1 MRPVEII
8 AHRGMPRE
16 APENTLAA
24 FRRALDAGADGI
36 ELDVH
41 GTADG
46 VVVVHH
52 DPTYRPTRDY
62 YSDQRIRIAELAFA
76 EIRMGPA
83 ANVEIPSLD
92 EVLELVG
99 DSAVV
104 YVEIKAPNIEPAVV
118 ASIQGHGAA
127 CAVHSFDHRIAARVR
142 GLASEI
148 PTGVLLSSYL
158 IEPATALRAAQARD
172 LWQQREF
179 VDPALIDACHAAGGR
194 VIVWTVNDPDE
205 ARRFRDWGVD
215 GICTDDSRSMR
226 EALG

>member
-16 APENTLAA
+16 APENTLLA

-41 GTADG
+41 GTSDG

-52 DPTYRPTRDY
+52 DPGYRPTRDY

-76 EIRMGPA
+76 EIRGGPA

-92 EVLELVG
+92 EVLALVR
-99 DSAVV
+99 DAAVV
-104 YVEIKAPNIEPAVV
+104 YVEIKAPEIEAAVV
-118 ASIQGHGAA
+118 ASIQGHGTS
-127 CAVHSFDHRIAARVR
+127 CAVHSFDHRISAKVHA
-142 GLASEI
+142 LSSEI

-158 IEPATALRAAQARD
+158 VEPSVALRAANARD

-179 VDPALIDACHAAGGR
+179 VDRALIEACHAEQGR
-194 VIVWTVNDPDE
+194 VIAWTVNDPDE
-205 ARRFRDWGVD
+205 ARRLRDWGID
-215 GICTDDSRSMR
+215 GICTDDARALR
-226 EALG
+226 EALA